1 MLSKFVICSY
11 IVCLLVIGTHG
22 DDMCKQKSKCIC
34 RDKIL
39 DCKGLTQQDILSDT
53 FQNTIKTNYK
63 TIRLTDGEIT
73 ELPKNLLGKCADDSS
88 YRLDNLLNLDLH
100 SNSIKVIH
108 GQSLHCIRNLERLNL
123 ANNQW
128 NVSTIH
134 THVFTSLPK
143 LRYLNLSNAFHDK
156 IQGPVHLAHLNTVFL
171 ENDLTKLEVLL
182 LDNNRF
188 SVFDRD
194 SANAICTLSA
204 LKRLNLAYNLL
215 PKITF
220 YHKTCTSF
228 LEHLDLSYNS
238 IITFDDYSHNGLLR
252 GLDYI
257 QKIQSIRN
265 KTVEV
270 NFIGNEF
277 DCDCGLLEFH
287 NWLKRTDVHVI
298 KKTSLTCHDGLLFNR
313 SITSLQTGQFKCF
326 STATSTSSNHA
337 VVGVLVT
344 MFVLI
349 ALILVV
355 VAYLKRDSIRRFV
368 TSFKKPSLAR
378 EHLFGYSTVNN
389 ENATDIEI

>member
-1 MLSKFVICSY
+1 MMSKFVICSY
-11 IVCLLVIGTHG
+11 IVVCLLVIGTQS
-22 DDMCKQKSKCIC
+22 DDMCGKKCIC
-34 RDKIL
+34 RGKIL
-39 DCKGLTQQDILSDT
+39 DCKGLTQKDILSDT
-53 FQNTIKTNYK
+53 FQNTIKTSYK
-63 TIRLTDGEIT
+63 TIRLTDGTIT
-73 ELPKNLLGKCADDSS
+73 ELPKNVLGKCAEDSS

-100 SNSIKVIH
+100 SNFIQVIH
-108 GQSLHCIRNLERLNL
+108 GQSLHCMRNLTRLNL

-134 THVFTSLPK
+134 THVFSSLPK
-143 LRYLNLSNAFHDK
+143 LKYLSLSNAFHDK

-171 ENDLTKLEVLL
+171 ENDMTKLEVLL

-188 SVFDRD
+188 SVFNTD
-194 SANAICTLSA
+194 SANAICTLTA
-204 LKRLNLAYNLL
+204 LKRLNLAFNLL
-215 PKITF
+215 PKIAF
-220 YHKTCTSF
+220 YHRTCTPF

-238 IITFDDYSHNGLLR
+238 IMTIDDYSRNGLLY

-257 QKIQSIRN
+257 QKKQSIRN

-277 DCDCGLLEFH
+277 DCDCRLLEFH
-287 NWLKRTDVHVI
+287 NWLKRTDVHVL
-298 KKTSLTCHDGLLFNR
+298 KKTSLTCHDGLLFNQ
-313 SITSLQTGQFKCF
+313 SITSLKTGQFKCF
-326 STATSTSSNHA
+326 PTATSTTSSNHGF
-337 VVGVLVT
+337 VGVLVT

-349 ALILVV
+349 ALILVL
-355 VAYLKRDSIRRFV
+355 AYLQRDSIMRFV

>member
-11 IVCLLVIGTHG
+11 IVVCLLIIGTHG
-22 DDMCKQKSKCIC
+22 NDMCGKKCIC
-34 RDKIL
+34 HEKIL
-39 DCKGLTQQDILSDT
+39 DCKGLTQQDLLSDA
-53 FQNTIKTNYK
+53 FQNTIHTNYK
-63 TIRLTDGEIT
+63 TIRLIDGNIT
-73 ELPKNLLGKCADDSS
+73 ELPKNLFGKCANDLS

-100 SNSIKVIH
+100 FNSIKVIH
-108 GQSLHCIRNLERLNL
+108 DQSLHCVRNLTRLNL
-123 ANNQW
+123 SNNQW

-134 THVFTSLPK
+134 TRVFTSLPK
-143 LRYLNLSNAFHDK
+143 LKYLILSNAFHDQ

-188 SVFDRD
+188 SFFGKD
-194 SANAICTLSA
+194 SAEAICTLSA
-204 LKRLNLAYNLL
+204 LRRLNLALNLL
-215 PKITF
+215 PKIAL
-220 YHKTCTSF
+220 YHKTCTPF

-238 IITFDDYSHNGLLR
+238 IITIDDYSHNGLLY

-257 QKIQSIRN
+257 QKLQSIRN

-287 NWLKRTDVHVI
+287 NWLKRTEVHVMR
-298 KKTSLTCHDGLLFNR
+298 KTSLTCHDGFLFNR
-313 SITSLQTGQFKCF
+313 SITSLQTGEFKCF

-355 VAYLKRDSIRRFV
+355 AAYLKRDSIWHFV

-389 ENATDIEI
+389 EYATDIEI

>member
-11 IVCLLVIGTHG
+11 IVVCLLVIGTHG
-22 DDMCKQKSKCIC
+22 DNMCGKKCIC
-34 RDKIL
+34 HKQIL
-39 DCKGLTQQDILSDT
+39 ECKGLTQQDLLSDT
-53 FQNTIKTNYK
+53 FQNTINTNYK
-63 TIRLTDGEIT
+63 TIRLTDGAIT

-100 SNSIKVIH
+100 SNSIKIIH
-108 GQSLHCIRNLERLNL
+108 GQSLHCMRNLTRLNL
-123 ANNQW
+123 SNNQW

-143 LRYLNLSNAFHDK
+143 LKYLNLSNAFHDQ

-171 ENDLTKLEVLL
+171 TNDLTKLEVLL

-188 SVFDRD
+188 SFFGTD

-204 LKRLNLAYNLL
+204 LRRLNLAWNLL
-215 PKITF
+215 PKIAF
-220 YHKTCTSF
+220 YHKTCTPF

-238 IITFDDYSHNGLLR
+238 IITIDDYSHNGLLY

-257 QKIQSIRN
+257 QKLQSIRN

-287 NWLKRTDVHVI
+287 NWLKRTKVHVV
-298 KKTSLTCHDGLLFNR
+298 KKTSLICHAGLLFNR
-313 SITSLQTGQFKCF
+313 STCITSLQTGEFKCF

-337 VVGVLVT
+337 VGVLVT

-355 VAYLKRDSIRRFV
+355 AAYLMRDSIWHFV
-368 TSFKKPSLAR
+368 TSFKKLSLAR

-389 ENATDIEI
+389 ENAIDIEI

>member
-1 MLSKFVICSY
+1 MLSKFVIRSY
-11 IVCLLVIGTHG
+11 IVVFLLVIGTHG
-22 DDMCKQKSKCIC
+22 DNMCGKKCLC
-34 RDKIL
+34 HGKIL
-39 DCKGLTQQDILSDT
+39 NCKGLTQQDLLSDT
-53 FQNTIKTNYK
+53 FQNTINTNYK
-63 TIRLTDGEIT
+63 TIRLTDGAIT

-108 GQSLHCIRNLERLNL
+108 GQSLHCIRNLTRLNL
-123 ANNQW
+123 SNNQW

-143 LRYLNLSNAFHDK
+143 LKYLNLSNAFHDQ
-156 IQGPVHLAHLNTVFL
+156 IQGPVHLGHLNTVFL

-188 SVFDRD
+188 SFFGKD

-204 LKRLNLAYNLL
+204 LRRLNLAWNLL
-215 PKITF
+215 PKIAL
-220 YHKTCTSF
+220 YHKTCTPF
-228 LEHLDLSYNS
+228 LEHLDLSHNS
-238 IITFDDYSHNGLLR
+238 IITFDDYSHNGLLY
-252 GLDYI
+252 GLDDI
-257 QKIQSIRN
+257 QKLQSIRN

-287 NWLKRTDVHVI
+287 NWLKRTEVHVM

-313 SITSLQTGQFKCF
+313 SITSLQTGEFKCF
-326 STATSTSSNHA
+326 STATSTSSNRA

-349 ALILVV
+349 ALVLVV
-355 VAYLKRDSIRRFV
+355 AAYLMRDSIWHFV

-389 ENATDIEI
+389 ENAIDIEI